1 MVHETLKYLL
11 TWVLGLTT
19 SGLGVLCTVL
29 VKRIKAQRKG
39 LLALLHDRMYQSCR
53 YYLAKGKVDV
63 DGLKNLEYVYGSY
76 HELGGNGTGTEL
88 YKKVKALPVE
98 DD

>member
-39 LLALLHDRMYQSCR
+39 LLALLHDR
-53 YYLAKGKVDV
+53 L
-63 DGLKNLEYVYGSY
+63 
-76 HELGGNGTGTEL
+76 
-88 YKKVKALPVE
+88 
-98 DD
+98 

>member
-39 LLALLHDRMYQSCR
+39 LLALLHDRLYQSCR

-63 DGLKNLEYVYGSY
+63 DGLLAFIQVSESMRW
-76 HELGGNGTGTEL
+76 EILARL
-88 YKKVKALPVE
+88 MPDLIS
-98 DD
+98 

>member
-39 LLALLHDRMYQSCR
+39 LLALLHVPVLILLIQC
-53 YYLAKGKVDV
+53 VPV
-63 DGLKNLEYVYGSY
+63 QVILE
-76 HELGGNGTGTEL
+76 L
-88 YKKVKALPVE
+88 LPVQHLLHGILHAFAVCPA
-98 DD
+98 